1 MKQSKTEQLD
11 RIRNFLRDD
20 FYSNNY
26 AKYESNGDS
35 YKTLTINE
43 QLDQIKPY
51 RKDIINNLEKGSVQ
65 KNQVTTAINFKYT
78 NEERVMH
85 SKNDNIEIMINDQVD
100 EVIK

>member
-11 RIRNFLRDD
+11 RIRNFLRDN

-35 YKTLTINE
+35 YKTLRINE

-51 RKDIINNLEKGSVQ
+51 WKDIINNLEKGSVQ
-65 KNQVTTAINFKYT
+65 KDQVTTAINFKYT

>member
-35 YKTLTINE
+35 YKTLRINE

-51 RKDIINNLEKGSVQ
+51 WKDIINNLEKGSVQ

>member
-11 RIRNFLRDD
+11 RIRNFLRDN

-35 YKTLTINE
+35 YKTLRINE

-51 RKDIINNLEKGSVQ
+51 WKDIINNLEKGSVQ